1 VPPSISKLIADT
13 FLWGLAKSRFYA
25 LSSPFP
31 LYAYSDHL
39 PLKWVRKCDKG
50 PVSAFTLEQLSDLSW
65 IHTYIPPG
73 PLNTL
78 YDGLSRYPLLG
89 PRVLAPIGITQ
100 AVATLLDHL
109 PDSFRDSP
117 KIRVFAPP
125 HTQRIAQQIQAWRR
139 PTNPIDTHSFT
150 HRSPPP
156 DDTSLIISVPPPEDA
171 PRIAARLL
179 SSSIPFAL
187 LLPAEL
193 APRIADDNHFPE
205 QPALAHLYAQ
215 AKKFTFLDSDQLWF
229 LGNLP
234 TLQLFSKI
242 YAQLLSRPAPLLE
255 HFHTTRDTS
264 LPTTIAEWKNA
275 QLDDPA
281 FLTDISPESLLLS
294 DGLFLFKDP
303 DFPSRILVPPSLRE
317 TLVRQHH
324 ADLQHLSHPKVLT
337 SLARHYH
344 WPTMK
349 TDVRKFLQNCELCE
363 NERAKRRLAHGM
375 FSGHHTD
382 KPRSRYAMDFQG
394 QGKATTGEMEALA
407 IIDSFTK
414 TVFVLALPNREANT
428 LAPCL
433 LDEIFFRRGA
443 PDIIHTDAAPEF
455 LSEIMAA
462 LLDATGTTRTTTCGH
477 NAQSNGEIE
486 SWWRFWNRSMKF
498 LSPSDYLLWP
508 SFSQRICFSY
518 NSVPHESL
526 AGTFPFEMDYGTPP
540 VSAFAPPDPQT
551 APPFPDDTFDD
562 SQQGLQPTTLS
573 PALAASA
580 IQVSVAAF
588 HRYAR
593 SHREYLQNT
602 TAERLNLQGT
612 PTSFLLGQ
620 RVKIYMPPTHN
631 QLERT
636 GRRAKHIVSWRGPC
650 IITHIL
656 SPVAYRMKEEC
667 SHRVFERTLVNIRP
681 YKATRSP
688 PPPHHDMLS
697 TSPLAP
703 GTIIAIRR
711 NNDPT
716 TPFDLA
722 RITTSTETHTHLAY
736 LGTTNPNLRL
746 ASFKAVWIDPRDNKT
761 VLKDTRPARNHQ
773 PVTGD
778 LSNDDLPDLLV
789 ATHLVFTTTGKLTS
803 ASYQILHHLADQLSV
818 Y

>member
-1 VPPSISKLIADT
+1 V
-13 FLWGLAKSRFYA
+13 
-25 LSSPFP
+25 
-31 LYAYSDHL
+31 
-39 PLKWVRKCDKG
+39 
-50 PVSAFTLEQLSDLSW
+50 
-65 IHTYIPPG
+65 
-73 PLNTL
+73 
-78 YDGLSRYPLLG
+78 
-89 PRVLAPIGITQ
+89 
-100 AVATLLDHL
+100 
-109 PDSFRDSP
+109 
-117 KIRVFAPP
+117 
-125 HTQRIAQQIQAWRR
+125 
-139 PTNPIDTHSFT
+139 
-150 HRSPPP
+150 
-156 DDTSLIISVPPPEDA
+156 
-171 PRIAARLL
+171 
-179 SSSIPFAL
+179 
-187 LLPAEL
+187 
-193 APRIADDNHFPE
+193 DDNHFPE
-205 QPALAHLYAQ
+205 QPALAHLYEQ
-215 AKKFTFLDSDQLWF
+215 GGKIMFLDSNQLWF

-242 YAQLLSRPAPLLE
+242 YAQLMSRPAPLLE
-255 HFHTTRDTS
+255 HFHTTRDAS
-264 LPTTIAEWKNA
+264 LPTTIAEWKDA

-294 DGLFLFKDP
+294 DGLSLFKDP

-363 NERAKRRLAHGM
+363 NERAKTRLAHGM

-394 QGKATTGEMEALA
+394 QGKATTGEVEALA

-414 TVFVLALPNREANT
+414 TVFVLALPNREAHT
-428 LAPCL
+428 LAPRL

-455 LSEIMAA
+455 LSELMAA

-486 SWWRFWNRSMKF
+486 SWWRFWNRSIKF

-508 SFSQRICFSY
+508 SFAQRICFSY

-526 AGTFPFEMDYGTPP
+526 AGTSPFEMDYGTPP
-540 VSAFAPPDPQT
+540 VSAFAPPDPQPT
-551 APPFPDDTFDD
+551 PPFPDDTFDN
-562 SQQGLQPTTLS
+562 SQQGLQLTTLS

-588 HRYAR
+588 HRLAR
-593 SHREYLQNT
+593 SHREYLQTT

-667 SHRVFERTLVNIRP
+667 SNRIFERTLVNIRP

-697 TSPLAP
+697 ASPLAP

-736 LGTTNPNLRL
+736 LGTTNPNLRI
-746 ASFKAVWIDPRDNKT
+746 ACFKSVWIDPRDNKT
-761 VLKDTRPARNHQ
+761 VLKDTS
-773 PVTGD
+773 
-778 LSNDDLPDLLV
+778 LSL
-789 ATHLVFTTTGKLTS
+789 ATSPMTTCLTS
-803 ASYQILHHLADQLSV
+803 SLPHILSSPPPANLPHHHTRFSITWPTNYPSTDSSPPTAPSIAQHKTKQTKKKKTTKKQTQKSSSLQIFILQSLFSKVSIGFISFQDFLSLDISISIWLSTNGLGGMLRHRSFTIIV
-818 Y
+818 RHIL